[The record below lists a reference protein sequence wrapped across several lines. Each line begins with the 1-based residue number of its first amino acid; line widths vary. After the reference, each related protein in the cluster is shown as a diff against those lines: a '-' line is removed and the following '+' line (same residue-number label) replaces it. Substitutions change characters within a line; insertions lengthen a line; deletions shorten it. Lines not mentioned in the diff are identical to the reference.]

1 MEINGKHP
9 FWGILRIAVIFLGLT
24 LFLWINST
32 SFDKT
37 EITTIIELMLLVGG
51 LEVGRRVMVNGK
63 KKEL

>member
-1 MEINGKHP
+1 VEINGKHP